1 MVYSANMSILSDIL
15 ATAGQF
21 MLSTISYFGYFGIFF
36 LMVLESM
43 VFPVPSEFV
52 MPFAGFL
59 ASQGQFN
66 IVLVIVFSSLGSI
79 VGSLLSYY
87 IGKRW
92 GIKLILSYGKYV
104 LVDIDDLKKTQEWF
118 DKRGELTIFFSR
130 LIPVVRHL
138 ISIVAGV
145 GKMNAKKFSL
155 YTIAGATIWNSFLA
169 YLGYVLGQ
177 NWEKVS
183 KYSEEID
190 IIVVIALL
198 LGITYFI
205 YRHITKRKKYRA
217 KKK

>member
-1 MVYSANMSILSDIL
+1 MSILSDIL
-15 ATAGQF
+15 AAAGQF

-92 GIKLILSYGKYV
+92 GTRLIESYGKYV

-145 GKMNAKKFSL
+145 GKMNVKKFSL
-155 YTIAGATIWNSFLA
+155 YTIIGATMWNSFLV
-169 YLGYVLGQ
+169 YLGYILGQ
-177 NWEKVS
+177 NWEKVT
-183 KYSEEID
+183 KYTDEIS
-190 IIVVIALL
+190 IVIVIVLVIGLL
-198 LGITYFI
+198 YFA
-205 YRHITKRKKYRA
+205 YRHILERKKRQT

>member
-15 ATAGQF
+15 AIAGQF
-21 MLSTISYFGYFGIFF
+21 MLSTISYFGYFGIFS

-92 GIKLILSYGKYV
+92 GIKLIESYGKYV

-145 GKMNAKKFSL
+145 GKMNIKKFSL

-177 NWEKVS
+177 NWENVS
-183 KYSEEID
+183 RYSEEID
-190 IIVVIALL
+190 IIVVIALI
-198 LGITYFI
+198 LGVTYFV

-217 KKK
+217 KNK

>member
-15 ATAGQF
+15 AIAGQF
-21 MLSTISYFGYFGIFF
+21 MLSTISYLNYPGIFF
-36 LMVLESM
+36 LMALESM
-43 VFPVPSEFV
+43 VFPVPSEVV
-52 MPFAGFL
+52 MPYAGYLVFK
-59 ASQGQFN
+59 GQFN

-92 GIKLILSYGKYV
+92 GIKLIESYGKYV

-145 GKMNAKKFSL
+145 GKMNVKKFSL

-177 NWEKVS
+177 NWENVS
-183 KYSEEID
+183 KYSGEID
-190 IIVVIALL
+190 IIVVIALI
-198 LGITYFI
+198 LGVTYFI

>member
-1 MVYSANMSILSDIL
+1 MSILSDIL

-36 LMVLESM
+36 LMILESM

-92 GIKLILSYGKYV
+92 GIKLIVSYGKYV

-183 KYSEEID
+183 RYSEEID